1 MRGLNYSEL
10 LKATEPSN
18 RIKSLIEDQYREL
31 PEIESERAILITES
45 YKESENQP
53 MILRRALAL
62 YKILSEMTLV
72 IREGELVVGNFTTKP
87 RSAQVFPEF
96 SNKWIENE
104 FELFEKRKGDIF
116 RISEKTKKELSEV
129 FKYWD
134 GRTVNEL
141 AKSYMLPET
150 LEVMEANIFTV
161 NNYFYNGVGHIS
173 VDYKK
178 VLERGFNGV
187 ILDAKKEL
195 DSLDKTIPNYSKSK
209 KFLESVIIS
218 SQAIIILGARYAEE
232 ALRLAK
238 LEKNN
243 DRKLELLKIAEIC
256 TKVPANGATS
266 FYEAVQS
273 FWFVHMVLQIESNGH
288 SISPMRFDQYMYPFY
303 KNDIKSG
310 KLTREFAQE
319 LVDCVFIKLNEV
331 NKVRD
336 EESTKAFGGY
346 PMFQNLIVGG
356 QNSYGGDA
364 TNELSFICLE
374 ATKHTKLSQ
383 PSISIR
389 VWENSP
395 NELLLKAAQVSR
407 VGTGM
412 PAYYNDQV
420 IIPAMVKR
428 GVRLEDAID
437 YGIIGCVEPQKGG
450 KTEGWHD
457 SGFVNLGRI
466 LESVLWNG
474 KLNNKYIGPKTGELE
489 DFNNIN
495 EFIDA
500 YRTHM
505 EYYMALLA
513 NAENAVDIA
522 HGERAPLP
530 FVSSL
535 VDDCIGKHKSIQEGG
550 AHYNFTGPQG
560 VGIANVGDSFSA
572 IDTVVFKKRLITLKE
587 LSMALKTNFG
597 ENINYSDLDKEK
609 VIKLVY
615 DVIKNTLNNGGNI
628 TKNEVIKN
636 MQSKNNGEYIRQL
649 LLNKAEK
656 YGNDNDYVDLLTKEA
671 ALIYC
676 KEIEKYKNPR
686 GGSFQPG
693 LYPASINVAMGQ
705 VVGATPDGRKANTPL
720 ADGVSPTAGV
730 DKIGPTAVLRSVAKI
745 DHKKA
750 SNGTLLNQKFHP
762 SVLQG
767 DKGLQNLA
775 DLVKGYFNEK
785 GMHIQF
791 NVISKETL
799 IKAKKNPEQYR
810 HLVVR
815 VAGYSAQFVTLDP
828 AVQEDIINRTEQMA
842 NEV

>member
-1 MRGLNYSEL
+1 MNYSEL